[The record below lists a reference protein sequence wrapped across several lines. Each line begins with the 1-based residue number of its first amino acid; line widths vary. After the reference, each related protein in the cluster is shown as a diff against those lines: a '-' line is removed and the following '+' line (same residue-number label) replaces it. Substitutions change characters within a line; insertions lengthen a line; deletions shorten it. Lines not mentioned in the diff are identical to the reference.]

1 MRRPVEALHEKTA
14 TMLLLGLLLGDLA
27 FLALHVV
34 HSLTPYFASPM
45 FNIELDKGYA
55 ERYQY
60 LKYLGLILTFAWLC
74 AKKRTSLF
82 LPWAL
87 LFAYFLAD
95 DGWQMHERL
104 GTWIGEGISYTPPFR
119 LRKEDL
125 GELTVTAT
133 AGLVLLPS
141 FLAAYYFAPRM
152 VRKTFHDL
160 LLLLGLLM
168 VFAVGIDMVHAAFIG
183 SPRIEFVLGVIEDGG
198 EMIAVSLI
206 AWYACFVAGRLSG
219 RETYLLNLFIPS
231 RTVTSP
237 VPTRHTR

>member
-1 MRRPVEALHEKTA
+1 MRRPTQALHQKIA
-14 TMLLLGLLLGDLA
+14 TMLLLALLLGDLA
-27 FLALHVV
+27 FLALHMV
-34 HSLTPYFASPM
+34 HSLTPYFQSPM

-74 AKKRTSLF
+74 ASKKTLLF

-104 GTWIGEGISYTPPFR
+104 GAWIGEGISFTPPFR

-133 AGLVLLPS
+133 AGLVLLPA
-141 FLAAYYFAPRM
+141 FLAAYYFGPRM
-152 VRKTFHDL
+152 VRNTFHDL

-183 SPRIEFVLGVIEDGG
+183 SPRIELVLGVIEDGG
-198 EMIAVSLI
+198 EMIAVSLL
-206 AWYACFVAGRLSG
+206 AWYACFVASRLSG
-219 RETYLLNLFIPS
+219 RETYLLNLFMPS
-231 RTVTSP
+231 RTAVSP
-237 VPTRHTR
+237 VSSRHVP